1 MRERR
6 AFNVKW
12 AKAAKREQSSLHSDI
27 RFYHTKHSTAHNTKA
42 TCDVV
47 PMRAEGSKK
56 ITADKTEKGQR
67 ERHALNLIVHQ
78 QMKNQSLHCTRNQN
92 IEIKRR
98 ESKADEE

>member
-12 AKAAKREQSSLHSDI
+12 VKAAKREQSSLHPDI
-27 RFYHTKHSTAHNTKA
+27 HFYHTKHSTAHNTKA

-47 PMRAEGSKK
+47 PMRAGVGSKK

-67 ERHALNLIVHQ
+67 ERHALNLN
-78 QMKNQSLHCTRNQN
+78 K
-92 IEIKRR
+92 
-98 ESKADEE
+98 